1 MAVPL
6 FDLGDLNILGIVAMV
21 LIIFI
26 IIAFNLVAYAGFFTG
41 QCKNVF
47 ISGTTNFEIP
57 IGGSWIQ

>member
-1 MAVPL
+1 
-6 FDLGDLNILGIVAMV
+6 MV

>member
-6 FDLGDLNILGIVAMV
+6 FDLGDLYILGVVTMV
-21 LIIFI
+21 LLIFI

-47 ISGTTNFEIP
+47 TSGTTNFEIP
-57 IGGSWIQ
+57 IGGAWIQ